1 MGPCCSIDTPKHTFY
16 SFFFW
21 EMYTMYIWV
30 PNVIYM
36 LLFMKTTNRQV
47 VSKWFFFKVG
57 PPLLVGIPLW
67 ALHQPNS
74 WIKPFQASSVSVFA
88 WLCFLLRWWMTNCAT
103 GQPAPYVIMSKKTGS
118 WFSFREFQKKFLS
131 FNNKSSSCQVLLGVW
146 YGGR

>member
-1 MGPCCSIDTPKHTFY
+1 MINCYVVIEFFLPSFSFSVEKCIQCTSEYLMWFICCYLWRPQTDKLCQ
-16 SFFFW
+16 
-21 EMYTMYIWV
+21 
-30 PNVIYM
+30 NG
-36 LLFMKTTNRQV
+36 
-47 VSKWFFFKVG
+47 FFFKVG
-57 PPLLVGIPLW
+57 PTLLVGIPLW

-88 WLCFLLRWWMTNCAT
+88 WLCFLLKWWMTNCAT

-118 WFSFREFQKKFLS
+118 WFSFREFQRKFLS